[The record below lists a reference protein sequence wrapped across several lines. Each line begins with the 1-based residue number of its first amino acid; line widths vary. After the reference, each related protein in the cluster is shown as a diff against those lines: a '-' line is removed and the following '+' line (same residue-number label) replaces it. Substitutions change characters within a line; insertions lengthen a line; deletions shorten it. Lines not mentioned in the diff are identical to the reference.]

1 MTSVGAR
8 SPLETRRIFHSRE
21 PDEARAFLR
30 GKQFRFDLSRR
41 VAEQLDVQ
49 INGIYLPSLYVGY
62 IQYGSPAEIRTNPA
76 RSDYWL
82 QFPIREQ
89 IEFTVAQECIACS
102 PNRAAVSSPARGLL
116 IRTRGSGA
124 RFNISLTASAL
135 TRQLAGL
142 LGATPNVPLE
152 FAPAMD
158 LTTGYGRS
166 LAQYVRLAVTDFDR
180 AGSVP
185 WDAIT
190 IGLFEQ
196 FIMCR
201 LLLSHPNNYTE
212 VLRARERS
220 LTPRDLRRAI
230 DYMDANLAAPIT
242 IADIAKASGI
252 PGRTL
257 FQYFRHFRGTSPMRY
272 LRDARFEKVRS
283 ALRRAQSGEG
293 VADVAARWGFS
304 HFGRFAVEYRQRFG
318 ESPSQSLGKR
328 STRRLV

>member
-1 MTSVGAR
+1 MTSVGAT
-8 SPLETRRIFHSRE
+8 SPLETQRIFHSRE

-41 VAEQLDVQ
+41 VAKQLDVQ

-62 IQYGSPAEIRTNPA
+62 IQYGSPADIRTNPT

-89 IEFTVAQECIACS
+89 IEFTVAHECIACS
-102 PNRAAVSSPARGLL
+102 PDRAAVSSPARGLL
-116 IRTRGSGA
+116 IRTKGSGA

-158 LTTGYGRS
+158 LTAGYGRS

-180 AGSVP
+180 AGSMP
-185 WDAIT
+185 WNAIT
-190 IGLFEQ
+190 ISLFEQ

-212 VLRARERS
+212 LLRGRERS

-230 DYMDANLAAPIT
+230 DYMRANLSAPIT
-242 IADIAKASGI
+242 IADIAEASGI
-252 PGRTL
+252 AGRTL
-257 FQYFRHFRGTSPMRY
+257 FQYFRDFRGTSPMRY
-272 LRDARFEKVRS
+272 LRDARFEMVRE
-283 ALRRAQSGEG
+283 ALKRGQTEG
-293 VADVAARWGFS
+293 SVAEVAARWGFS
-304 HFGRFAVEYRQRFG
+304 HLGRFAVEYRRRFG
-318 ESPSQSLGKR
+318 ESPSDTLW
-328 STRRLV
+328 RRQGRA